1 MSPETAARVA
11 LALQWGAFLLF
22 VALVVGAAVA
32 GGRYPRVRYPRVR
45 PTAFAVGV
53 LSLAHATY
61 YAFFLIWPDVF
72 GAYGTMLS
80 SIGTRWIVAFV
91 AAAVLIMAVLGD
103 RWKGL

>member
-1 MSPETAARVA
+1 MSPETAVRVA

-22 VALVVGAAVA
+22 VALVVGAAVV
-32 GGRYPRVRYPRVR
+32 GGRYPRVR

>member
-32 GGRYPRVRYPRVR
+32 GGRYPRVR

-72 GAYGTMLS
+72 GADGTMLA

-103 RWKGL
+103 RWKRL